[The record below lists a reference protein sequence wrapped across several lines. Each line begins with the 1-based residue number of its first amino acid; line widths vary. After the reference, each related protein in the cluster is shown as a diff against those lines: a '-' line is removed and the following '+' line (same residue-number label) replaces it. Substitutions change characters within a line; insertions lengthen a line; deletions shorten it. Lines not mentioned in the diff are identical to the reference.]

1 MGVEF
6 AIDYES
12 GGILQAQPVVTV
24 GRVPPSPRH
33 EAVGVAQELS
43 GAGMKVQ
50 EPIRCGVN
58 TDFLQ
63 WTRPGGL
70 AR

>member
-1 MGVEF
+1 M
-6 AIDYES
+6 
-12 GGILQAQPVVTV
+12 VTV

-33 EAVGVAQELS
+33 EAVGVARELS